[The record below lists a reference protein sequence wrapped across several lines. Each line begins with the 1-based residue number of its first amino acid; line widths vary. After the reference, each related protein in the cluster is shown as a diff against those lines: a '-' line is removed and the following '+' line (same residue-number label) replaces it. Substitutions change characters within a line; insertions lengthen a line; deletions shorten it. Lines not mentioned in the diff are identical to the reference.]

1 MLLLSE
7 VKWLLA
13 QMLQCKEVR
22 GLSSSIIHDHIR
34 TNGTCVWERQRDS
47 SSHRNSLLFL
57 SGRRHHSTQFWWWPR
72 TLASWVFVCEVV
84 YGAPWAAGISTF
96 YFVWLLGSELKGEYI
111 GNVWYTGRVFPPS
124 SSSAVAP
131 NHLQCFAASPSFPP
145 HLESPFAH
153 VRYQHKSLPELVGS
167 DSGLW
172 RTFLVLEITTSNN
185 NLSPAGDT
193 HAVSQSQPAGNSHS
207 SLKAIAASC
216 YDLDLLIWYLSIK
229 AYCLLHV
236 W

>member
-13 QMLQCKEVR
+13 QMLQCKEVC

-72 TLASWVFVCEVV
+72 TLASWVFVCEAVS
-84 YGAPWAAGISTF
+84 GAPRAAGISTF
-96 YFVWLLGSELKGEYI
+96 YFVWLLGSELKGEY
-111 GNVWYTGRVFPPS
+111 TGRVFLPPRSGPS

-145 HLESPFAH
+145 YLESPFSH
-153 VRYQHKSLPELVGS
+153 VRYQHKSLPELVGP

-185 NLSPAGDT
+185 NLSPVGDT
-193 HAVSQSQPAGNSHS
+193 HAVSQSQPAGDSHS
-207 SLKAIAASC
+207 SLSKLSQLPVMI
-216 YDLDLLIWYLSIK
+216 LISWYGTL
-229 AYCLLHV
+229 V
-236 W
+236 